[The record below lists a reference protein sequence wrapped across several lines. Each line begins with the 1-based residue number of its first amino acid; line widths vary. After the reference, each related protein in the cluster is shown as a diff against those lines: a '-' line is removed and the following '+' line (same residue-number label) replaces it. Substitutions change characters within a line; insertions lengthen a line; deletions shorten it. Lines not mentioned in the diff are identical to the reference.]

1 MPAALP
7 VSEQIVH
14 VQSEDGYMLAGL
26 SVTPVAWRKETLIIW
41 LHGLNLGFCE
51 PEYVRIGRL
60 VAERGAAFISA
71 ETRGHGFGSWLRGP
85 SGTKLAGSAWEMLAE
100 APADITAWLQHARET
115 GARQVIFAGHG
126 WGAAKIVY
134 YIAERGSSGIDAI
147 VVASSGSLVRDN
159 TDPTQV
165 DLAEAL
171 VREGRGLDLLP
182 WGTRKGVAP
191 ATVSA
196 QVYAARARVQRELY
210 GRGEMRPALSRVDV
224 PILAWFGDRETT
236 QDRDVSAFL
245 DTIRRNATAAPQVE
259 TRVLRGASYLYTG
272 AEHVVAATL
281 AGWADG
287 LSAPQKAIGTGGN

>member
-1 MPAALP
+1 MPTEP
-7 VSEQIVH
+7 QSTERISH
-14 VQSEDGYMLAGL
+14 VQSEDGYLLAGL
-26 SVTPVAWRKETLIIW
+26 CVTPKNWTGETLVIW

-60 VAERGAAFISA
+60 VAERGVMFISA

-85 SGTKLAGSAWEMLAE
+85 SGTKLAGSAWELLAE
-100 APADITAWLQHARET
+100 APADVMAWLSFAKESSAR
-115 GARQVIFAGHG
+115 RVIFAGHG

-134 YIAERGSSGIDAI
+134 HIAERGSAGIDGVI
-147 VVASSGSLVRDN
+147 IASSGSLVRDDL
-159 TDPTQV
+159 DPTQIG
-165 DLAEAL
+165 LADAL
-171 VREGRGLDLLP
+171 IREGRGLDLLP

-196 QVYAARARVQRELY
+196 QVYASRARVQRELY
-210 GRGEMRPALSRVDV
+210 GRGETRPALARVDV

-236 QDRDVSAFL
+236 KDRDVTAFL

-272 AEHVVAATL
+272 AEHMVAATL
-281 AGWADG
+281 AGWVES
-287 LSAPQKAIGTGGN
+287 LAIQNEIIRKGIR

>member
-1 MPAALP
+1 MSTKPPIA
-7 VSEQIVH
+7 EQVLH

-26 SVTPVAWRKETLIIW
+26 SVTPADWAKDALVIW

-60 VAERGAAFISA
+60 VAERGVAFISA

-85 SGTKLAGSAWEMLAE
+85 AGTKLAGSAWEMLAE
-100 APADITAWLQHARET
+100 APADIIAWLGHARET
-115 GARQVIFAGHG
+115 GAQRVIFAGHG

-134 YIAERGSSGIDAI
+134 HIAERGSAGIDA
-147 VVASSGSLVRDN
+147 VVIASSGSLVRDN
-159 TDPTQV
+159 TDPGQI

-210 GRGEMRPALSRVDV
+210 GRGDIRPALSRVDV
-224 PILAWFGDRETT
+224 PVLAWFGDREAT
-236 QDRDVSAFL
+236 QDRDVTAFL
-245 DTIRRNATAAPQVE
+245 DTIRRNATASPQVE
-259 TRVLRGASYLYTG
+259 TRVLRGTSYLYTG

-281 AGWADG
+281 AGWADS
-287 LSAPQKAIGTGGN
+287 LAAPLKTTETGGK

>member
-1 MPAALP
+1 MPTSPPTLQQ
-7 VSEQIVH
+7 VLH

-26 SVTPVAWRKETLIIW
+26 SVFPADWGKGTLIMW

-60 VAERGAAFISA
+60 VAERGAAFVSA

-85 SGTKLAGSAWEMLAE
+85 AGTKLAGSAWEMLAE
-100 APADITAWLQHARET
+100 APADIVAWLGHARET
-115 GARQVIFAGHG
+115 GARRVIFAGHG

-134 YIAERGSSGIDAI
+134 HIAERGSAGIDA
-147 VVASSGSLVRDN
+147 VVIASSGSLVRDN
-159 TDPTQV
+159 TDPGQI

-210 GRGEMRPALSRVDV
+210 GRGDIRPALSRVDV
-224 PILAWFGDRETT
+224 PVLAWFGDREAT

-245 DTIRRNATAAPQVE
+245 ETIRRNATAAPLVE
-259 TRVLRGASYLYTG
+259 TRILRGASYLYTG

-281 AGWADG
+281 AGWADS
-287 LSAPQKAIGTGGN
+287 LAAPPDTNGAGAK

>member
-1 MPAALP
+1 MPTKPSTLEK
-7 VSEQIVH
+7 VLH
-14 VQSEDGYMLAGL
+14 VQSEDGYLLAGL
-26 SVTPVAWRKETLIIW
+26 SVTPADWRRGTLIIW

-85 SGTKLAGSAWEMLAE
+85 AGTKLAGSAWEMLAE
-100 APADITAWLQHARET
+100 APADINAWLGHARET
-115 GARQVIFAGHG
+115 SAQRVLFAGHG

-134 YIAERGSSGIDAI
+134 HIAERGSAGIDA
-147 VVASSGSLVRDN
+147 VVIASSGSLVRDN
-159 TDPTQV
+159 TDPGQI
-165 DLAEAL
+165 DLAETL

-210 GRGEMRPALSRVDV
+210 GRGDIRPALSRVDV
-224 PILAWFGDRETT
+224 PVLAWFGDREAT
-236 QDRDVSAFL
+236 QDRDVTAFL

-259 TRVLRGASYLYTG
+259 TRILRGTSYLYTG
-272 AEHVVAATL
+272 AEQVVAATL
-281 AGWADG
+281 AGWADS
-287 LSAPQKAIGTGGN
+287 LAAPQNINGTGGK